1 MPTDEVVIDIREP
14 VVTDLRHTVPILRAD
29 ELGTAALAQ
38 QKPAQ
43 ILKNCSGDLMIPVKV
58 VNGGIT
64 FDIAADIP
72 QEIGREEGKSLQT
85 LQEILSADR
94 YTVAHLCSLCDSYF
108 VRAYPDAAFCLKSG
122 SFWYDE
128 DGWTWL
134 NPTESVVVSYV
145 TTLCKEMAGLGFDEI
160 ALDYFSYP
168 TIGKTDRIAN
178 MGAEDRVET
187 LRKFVKTL
195 REELPE
201 DMNLS
206 VILRSDVSDEFG
218 LSYEMLIESFD
229 RIYVTTGGDESALR
243 QQLPADYDAQER
255 IVTMTGSPKDEGSY
269 VKVFRN
275 TAAAAQKTQ

>member
-1 MPTDEVVIDIREP
+1 
-14 VVTDLRHTVPILRAD
+14 
-29 ELGTAALAQ
+29 
-38 QKPAQ
+38 
-43 ILKNCSGDLMIPVKV
+43 
-58 VNGGIT
+58 
-64 FDIAADIP
+64 
-72 QEIGREEGKSLQT
+72 
-85 LQEILSADR
+85 
-94 YTVAHLCSLCDSYF
+94 
-108 VRAYPDAAFCLKSG
+108 
-122 SFWYDE
+122 
-128 DGWTWL
+128 
-134 NPTESVVVSYV
+134 
-145 TTLCKEMAGLGFDEI
+145 
-160 ALDYFSYP
+160 
-168 TIGKTDRIAN
+168 

-269 VKVFRN
+269 VKAFRN
-275 TAAAAQKTQ
+275 TSAAAQETQ